1 LGASWQGQHRRILDD
16 EVLAEVVMS
25 VNITLTDIE
34 PGSRRPKTSL
44 MLCLPVDYV
53 NGFLFGINAKRVKE
67 DVGARLLRYQ
77 RECYQILAE
86 AFLDRRVASE
96 KSPAVQ
102 ALIQIKEMGLA
113 IAQMAEQQ
121 IEVERRLATT
131 EDRLERGLNR
141 AAVERRI
148 KAGHLTEEQAREIKR
163 RVNKISFLLTEQKP
177 GEKHFQGIYA
187 ALEDQANVTSYKS
200 TPPAAFEAAVEWLDN
215 WIRAIQRGAGKDE
228 E

>member
-1 LGASWQGQHRRILDD
+1 LGVSWQGQHRRILDD
-16 EVLAEVVMS
+16 EVLSEVVMS

-34 PGSRRPKTSL
+34 PGSRRPKTSQ

-96 KSPAVQ
+96 ESPAVQ

-141 AAVERRI
+141 AAVVFGRMDQRLTAVERRI
-148 KAGHLTEEQAREIKR
+148 KAGPLTEEQAREIKR
-163 RVNKISFLLTEQKP
+163 RVNKISFLLTEQKS
-177 GEKHFQGIYA
+177 
-187 ALEDQANVTSYKS
+187 QATSIFK
-200 TPPAAFEAAVEWLDN
+200 AFTRLLK
-215 WIRAIQRGAGKDE
+215 IRRT
-228 E
+228 